1 MEKFL
6 STSDHS
12 DRNLGIVNPLKTLLI
27 FSLLTALTVAE
38 EEPRFDPIEKKIE
51 GWTIFVEPVLLE
63 SEHGSEETRALEML
77 EAHLRLLSAMVPAER
92 LKDLRTLG
100 IWIEK
105 EHPTLKNMQYHPS
118 IGWLKE
124 NGHDPRLVKM
134 VHIPV
139 ARQLIS
145 PAQLAKHPMVVLHE
159 LAHSYHDQFLGF
171 DEPRIKAAYEQAKSS
186 GSYEKVLLHSG
197 ATVRH
202 YALTN
207 HKEYFSEG
215 TEAFFN
221 RNDFYPFVRA
231 ELKLHDPT
239 LHDLLAEIW
248 GKPPR

>member
-1 MEKFL
+1 M
-6 STSDHS
+6 
-12 DRNLGIVNPLKTLLI
+12 
-27 FSLLTALTVAE
+27 
-38 EEPRFDPIEKKIE
+38 E
-51 GWTIFVEPVLLE
+51 GWKVMVEPALLE
-63 SEHGSEETRALEML
+63 AEAGSREARALEML
-77 EAHLRLLSAMVPAER
+77 EAHLRFLSAMVPAER

-100 IWIEK
+100 IWIER
-105 EHPTLKNMQYHPS
+105 EHATLKNMQYHPS
-118 IGWLKE
+118 IGWLKA
-124 NGHDPRLVKM
+124 NGHDPRLAKM

-171 DEPRIKAAYEQAKSS
+171 DEARILAAYKKAEAS
-186 GSYEKVLLHSG
+186 GSYEKVLLFNG
-197 ATVRH
+197 NTVRH

-248 GKPPR
+248 GNPPK